1 MFDHLN
7 LRPACLRNSQIAS
20 RSLRLSGVSLGAAFL
35 MATSAIGPG
44 FLTQTTVFTADL
56 GAAFGFV
63 ILLSVLLDM
72 GAQVN
77 IWRVVAVSG
86 ERAPVIA
93 GRVLP
98 GLGHLLTLMIVL
110 GGLAFNIGNV
120 AGAGLG
126 LQVFAGIPTGWGAA
140 LSGLLA
146 IGLFMRRDAG
156 KAVDWFARALGAL
169 MIVLTAWVAFS
180 AHPPLGE
187 VAVQTFFPDKT
198 DPVAILTIVGGTVG
212 GYISFA
218 GAHRLLEAGL
228 SGRENIPAVTR
239 SAFTG
244 IGVATL
250 MRVLL
255 YLAALGVVS
264 GGAAID
270 PSNPPA
276 SMFRAAAGEWG
287 YRFFGLVMWSAAVTS
302 VVGCTFTSV
311 SFLTASL
318 KGLERNKTLLIF
330 CFVAFSVA
338 VFMTVGRP
346 VKTLI
351 VAGALNGLILP
362 LALAAMLVA
371 VRREDVNKG
380 YRLALG
386 WQTAGWAVVA
396 VMAIMAAK
404 AIEQLM

>member
-1 MFDHLN
+1 M
-7 LRPACLRNSQIAS
+7 RNSQIAS

-44 FLTQTTVFTADL
+44 FLTQTTVFTAEL
-56 GAAFGFV
+56 GADFGFV
-63 ILLSVLLDM
+63 ILLSVLLDL

-77 IWRVVAVSG
+77 IWRVVAVAG

-98 GLGHLLTLMIVL
+98 GLGHLLTLLIVL

-126 LQVFAGIPTGWGAA
+126 LEVFAGIPAGWGAA

-146 IGLFMRRDAG
+146 IGLFVFRDAG
-156 KAVDWFARALGAL
+156 KAVDWFARALGFL
-169 MIVLTAWVAFS
+169 MIVLTAWVAYS

-187 VAVQTFFPDKT
+187 VAVQTFIPERIN
-198 DPVAILTIVGGTVG
+198 PAAVLTIVGGTVG

-218 GAHRLLEAGL
+218 GAHRLLEAGV

-250 MRVLL
+250 MRILL
-255 YLAALGVVS
+255 FLAALGVVS

-287 YRFFGLVMWSAAVTS
+287 YRFFGLVMWSAAITS

-311 SFLTASL
+311 SFLTASP
-318 KGLERNKTLLIF
+318 KGLERHKTRLTF
-330 CFVAFSVA
+330 GFVAFSVV
-338 VFMTVGRP
+338 VFLMVGRP

-380 YRLALG
+380 YRLAFG
-386 WQTAGWAVVA
+386 WQAAGWAVVM
-396 VMAIMAAK
+396 VMGVMAAK
-404 AIEQLM
+404 AIGQLV